1 MWDCAVRSL
10 RSLRE
15 PLKEPLKGPVVV
27 PVYTAEA
34 RDEALSWASA
44 SPPPVPVT
52 CADFV
57 SDPMQAGA
65 DKKAFPVLVTS
76 ASSSGP
82 SVRHALLHDLS
93 ANGVQGPRPLDLACS
108 KEFDDD
114 VSTDQTVAKWVVFR
128 LTLAKRYCDA
138 ERFAAAS
145 KKPVSLPNLLLPA
158 TASRTVVRT
167 YAVAAYDAEVTCL
180 VRVREGDATSFA
192 QCARQLPAGGFLAYQ
207 RNPLQAVTWF
217 QRSPGLSDEGFYKE
231 AVASLAK
238 APASCCLAYRSG
250 GLNNLGLRGSPA
262 DTKTFGQDSA
272 SVIAP
277 RWQLTSAPATWVVS
291 DAEAWLQLHGFK
303 GAYNVQRAGSRAWTF
318 CAWSSHPTPGPKVFS
333 SGIAVAPAANR
344 QRRKKPQAC
353 STSTPVWGVASL
365 PKHAPVPASVP
376 PTFAPASVQPTAAL
390 ASTQLDSSQQLEAQP
405 DAEMVSPESASV
417 GAAKRGSSELAVSAA
432 KAPKAS
438 PVPRPAMPFADSFRS
453 VETGG
458 QGDCAYTSV
467 ATALAKLGRTDAQPG
482 DLQPAGRLQ
491 GYLRCEAAKWVRG
504 HAADFGGPEKAG
516 RLATALSTQGTW
528 ADTPSLYALSKA
540 LKIQLRIFAFCNTSN
555 LWRQYV
561 VGDSPSS
568 PPPKKQKP
576 NAKVSVVWLELT
588 DQHYRWLEPLAS
600 DQHVEQAV
608 LPTAVRV
615 ATPAAFS
622 GLATLGG
629 GGRSSGSQASSNTPR
644 RLLGLCG
651 SSVATSSAR
660 KGSKVSGPA
669 ASVSQGVKGPSKR
682 ALSGCNRGGG
692 SCAKLLGLKSSSS
705 SVAQTASN
713 PGSAKRARSTA
724 SCAASSAQLLGLR
737 QPARDSDLSDSPY
750 SRGDLFKCACGWTP
764 PLAASSS
771 VSKNAAVQHWRA
783 CQGIRPPSQTAQDV
797 RRRVA
802 LSGMLSPEARQA
814 KAAAALKAYRRFVS
828 KLKAKKWTSAACELL
843 EDTPFIV
850 FSVNAKSP
858 RCSTAYQCAKCGRV
872 AHLGVFREF
881 PCKAR
886 PAGISVYQWRLK
898 TRGRKAAEAFA
909 AGGRARYLKKRDAR
923 AALSS

>member
-1 MWDCAVRSL
+1 MLSL
-10 RSLRE
+10 AISNL
-15 PLKEPLKGPVVV
+15 
-27 PVYTAEA
+27 
-34 RDEALSWASA
+34 
-44 SPPPVPVT
+44 
-52 CADFV
+52 
-57 SDPMQAGA
+57 QAG
-65 DKKAFPVLVTS
+65 
-76 ASSSGP
+76 
-82 SVRHALLHDLS
+82 
-93 ANGVQGPRPLDLACS
+93 
-108 KEFDDD
+108 
-114 VSTDQTVAKWVVFR
+114 FR
-128 LTLAKRYCDA
+128 
-138 ERFAAAS
+138 
-145 KKPVSLPNLLLPA
+145 A
-158 TASRTVVRT
+158 T
-167 YAVAAYDAEVTCL
+167 
-180 VRVREGDATSFA
+180 F
-192 QCARQLPAGGFLAYQ
+192 
-207 RNPLQAVTWF
+207 
-217 QRSPGLSDEGFYKE
+217 
-231 AVASLAK
+231 
-238 APASCCLAYRSG
+238 
-250 GLNNLGLRGSPA
+250 
-262 DTKTFGQDSA
+262 
-272 SVIAP
+272 
-277 RWQLTSAPATWVVS
+277 
-291 DAEAWLQLHGFK
+291 
-303 GAYNVQRAGSRAWTF
+303 
-318 CAWSSHPTPGPKVFS
+318 
-333 SGIAVAPAANR
+333 
-344 QRRKKPQAC
+344 
-353 STSTPVWGVASL
+353 
-365 PKHAPVPASVP
+365 
-376 PTFAPASVQPTAAL
+376 
-390 ASTQLDSSQQLEAQP
+390 
-405 DAEMVSPESASV
+405 
-417 GAAKRGSSELAVSAA
+417 
-432 KAPKAS
+432 
-438 PVPRPAMPFADSFRS
+438 
-453 VETGG
+453 
-458 QGDCAYTSV
+458 
-467 ATALAKLGRTDAQPG
+467 
-482 DLQPAGRLQ
+482 
-491 GYLRCEAAKWVRG
+491 RCEAAKWVRG

-802 LSGMLSPEARQA
+802 LSGHAQS
-814 KAAAALKAYRRFVS
+814 
-828 KLKAKKWTSAACELL
+828 
-843 EDTPFIV
+843 
-850 FSVNAKSP
+850 
-858 RCSTAYQCAKCGRV
+858 
-872 AHLGVFREF
+872 
-881 PCKAR
+881 
-886 PAGISVYQWRLK
+886 
-898 TRGRKAAEAFA
+898 
-909 AGGRARYLKKRDAR
+909 
-923 AALSS
+923 